1 MWVSP
6 DGNQHSID
14 GVIAE
19 ISSESKVFVGTDS
32 QLVAGQWQL
41 ATAICIYWEGR
52 GGKFFYRRNKLK
64 QTTFRSLE
72 DRLMHEVYESVMT
85 AELIKSQCPDICV
98 NIHADIAS
106 DPDSRSARLAKAAKS
121 YISGMG
127 YEPTI
132 KPDAWASTTIA
143 DKFTR

>member
-1 MWVSP
+1 MWISP
-6 DGNQHSID
+6 DGKHHSID
-14 GVIAE
+14 DVISE
-19 ISSESKVFVGTDS
+19 ISVESKVFVGTDS

-41 ATAICIYWEGR
+41 ATAICVYWEGR
-52 GGKFFYRRNKLK
+52 GGKFFYKKNKFNRSSFK
-64 QTTFRSLE
+64 SLE

-85 AELIKSQCPDICV
+85 AELIKSQRPNIHV

>member
-1 MWVSP
+1 MWISP
-6 DGNQHSID
+6 DGKHHSID
-14 GVIAE
+14 DVISE
-19 ISSESKVFVGTDS
+19 ISVESKVFVGTDS

-41 ATAICIYWEGR
+41 ATAICVYWEGR
-52 GGKFFYRRNKLK
+52 GGKFFYKKNKFNRSSFK
-64 QTTFRSLE
+64 SLE

-85 AELIKSQCPDICV
+85 AELIKSQRPNIHV

-106 DPDSRSARLAKAAKS
+106 DPDSRSARLAKAVKS

>member
-1 MWVSP
+1 MWLSP
-6 DGNQHSID
+6 DGLQVEMND
-14 GVIAE
+14 VIRE
-19 ISSESKVFVGTDS
+19 IMDDCKVFVGTDS
-32 QLVAGQWQL
+32 QLVANQWQL
-41 ATAICIYWEGR
+41 ATAICIYREGK
-52 GGKFFYRRNKLK
+52 GGKFFYKKEKLDRSSFK
-64 QTTFRSLE
+64 SLE
-72 DRLMHEVYESVMT
+72 DRLMREVYESVMT
-85 AELIKSQCPDICV
+85 AEQIKSQRQSVDV

-106 DPDSRSARLAKAAKS
+106 DPDSRSSKLAKTAKS

>member
-1 MWVSP
+1 MWISP
-6 DGNQHSID
+6 DGNQYSVDHI
-14 GVIAE
+14 IAE

-52 GGKFFYRRNKLK
+52 GGKFFYKKEKFNRSSFK
-64 QTTFRSLE
+64 SLE

-85 AELIKSQCPDICV
+85 AEMIKSQRPNVHV